1 MAMTETNKINTAFVY
16 YVYGNT
22 GGKNITVDKETDD
35 VCAKNVIA
43 TGTFTNSKIM
53 EEVENGRYYIK
64 CGPDGIFNPLTLDK
78 RMHNRY
84 TKKGLYKWCLVNKQ
98 AFDLYLQF
106 LRTGKNQFLHQ
117 SERLF

>member
-1 MAMTETNKINTAFVY
+1 METMENSLEIRPIY
-16 YVYGNT
+16 YIYGNVD
-22 GGKNITVDKETDD
+22 GKNKVVETEMED
-35 VCAKNVIA
+35 VCAK
-43 TGTFTNSKIM
+43 
-53 EEVENGRYYIK
+53 EVVNETVETSRFFIK
-64 CGPDGIFNPLTLDK
+64 RGPDGVFNPLTLDE

-84 TKKGLYKWCLVNKQ
+84 TKKGLYKWCLVNRQ